1 MTTRTTNDKT
11 DDIKKESV
19 PKTKRYTKRQRVDSV
34 VESNKRA
41 SLATHQS
48 VCIMSTYGHSFVQRN
63 GDLLTCLSIA
73 VAVHLL
79 EDGPDHLQG
88 EAGFK
93 GGVLQQFLAKL
104 VPRFLKVVIP
114 DVTGFPSEPE
124 KNTGAT
130 AAAVSDPT
138 HHRPC
143 SLFRVKHRIALKL
156 EGTEP
161 ARHSGLRRSADK
173 QRT

>member
-1 MTTRTTNDKT
+1 MTKQTTL
-11 DDIKKESV
+11 KERACQN
-19 PKTKRYTKRQRVDSV
+19 KRYNKRQRVDSV
-34 VESNKRA
+34 VVSNKRA
-41 SLATHQS
+41 SGATLQS
-48 VCIMSTYGHSFVQRN
+48 ACIMSTYRYGFVQRN
-63 GDLLTCLSIA
+63 ASVLTCLSIA

-79 EDGPDHLQG
+79 EEGPNHLQG

-114 DVTGFPSEPE
+114 DVTGFPSEPD

-130 AAAVSDPT
+130 AAALSDPP

-143 SLFRVKHRIALKL
+143 SLFRMKHGIALKL

-161 ARHSGLRRSADK
+161 AQHSGLRHSADK